1 MGFLT
6 SAGQIRSILALPARA
21 LQGSAGLYVA
31 VSISD
36 PSKFF
41 AINDATFR
49 SCLNSKLRG
58 WVKSFPDL
66 ATELPATLTLG

>member
-31 VSISD
+31 
-36 PSKFF
+36 
-41 AINDATFR
+41 ATMTDTGANFSQSTTQPLDR
-49 SCLNSKLRG
+49 
-58 WVKSFPDL
+58 
-66 ATELPATLTLG
+66 A